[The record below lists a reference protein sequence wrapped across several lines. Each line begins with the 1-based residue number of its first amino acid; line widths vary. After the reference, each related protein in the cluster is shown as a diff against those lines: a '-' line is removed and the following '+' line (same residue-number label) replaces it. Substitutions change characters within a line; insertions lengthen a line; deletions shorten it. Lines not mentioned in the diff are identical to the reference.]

1 MPVNDK
7 RGTLRREASVRVV
20 DNMAFQHDCEV
31 EQQMTAEAYINQLP
45 VSAAIPRK
53 SFLYGDLQPKDVF
66 NPDNYGEEEFGPD
79 DPKAKV
85 KKTRKKK
92 KVTKAIVVFGGAEE
106 AAEAKKSVKIGRASC
121 RERV

>member
-1 MPVNDK
+1 MKVPVWH
-7 RGTLRREASVRVV
+7 RETPA
-20 DNMAFQHDCEV
+20 
-31 EQQMTAEAYINQLP
+31 
-45 VSAAIPRK
+45 SAAIRRK
-53 SFLYGDLQPKDVF
+53 SFLYGDLQPKVTLQEFSIPSYPVHDYKVKEDVF

-106 AAEAKKSVKIGRASC
+106 AAEVKKSVKASHNLK
-121 RERV
+121 VKI

>member
-1 MPVNDK
+1 M
-7 RGTLRREASVRVV
+7 
-20 DNMAFQHDCEV
+20 
-31 EQQMTAEAYINQLP
+31 
-45 VSAAIPRK
+45 
-53 SFLYGDLQPKDVF
+53 F

-106 AAEAKKSVKIGRASC
+106 AEEAKKSVKASHNLKVVKYISSKISYHHQFIMLPSVGC
-121 RERV
+121 FSKDTLKKNKMATPPHNWGVPRKIISRRRG

>member
-1 MPVNDK
+1 M
-7 RGTLRREASVRVV
+7 
-20 DNMAFQHDCEV
+20 
-31 EQQMTAEAYINQLP
+31 
-45 VSAAIPRK
+45 
-53 SFLYGDLQPKDVF
+53 F

-106 AAEAKKSVKIGRASC
+106 AEEAKKSVKASHNLKVVKYISSKMPYHLQFIMLPSDTCRGGEKDPKASC
-121 RERV
+121 TPPPSGIPSYINCSST

>member
-1 MPVNDK
+1 M
-7 RGTLRREASVRVV
+7 
-20 DNMAFQHDCEV
+20 
-31 EQQMTAEAYINQLP
+31 
-45 VSAAIPRK
+45 
-53 SFLYGDLQPKDVF
+53 F

-106 AAEAKKSVKIGRASC
+106 AAEVKKSVKASHNLKVKI
-121 RERV
+121 RNDSRVNTECLASLHW

>member
-1 MPVNDK
+1 M
-7 RGTLRREASVRVV
+7 
-20 DNMAFQHDCEV
+20 
-31 EQQMTAEAYINQLP
+31 
-45 VSAAIPRK
+45 
-53 SFLYGDLQPKDVF
+53 F

-106 AAEAKKSVKIGRASC
+106 AEEAKKSVKASHNLKVVKYISSKISYHHQFIMLPSDTWRGGEKDPKASC
-121 RERV
+121 TPPSSGIPSYTNCSST